1 MTDASDEYTR
11 VLETLGRVKAM
22 PFLEIIALCRV
33 NNARLQEI
41 LAEMERKKLVRVA
54 REDSVLDEIVTL
66 RE

>member
-1 MTDASDEYTR
+1 
-11 VLETLGRVKAM
+11 M